1 MSFNTWVSQ
10 NVSGMSISAIKEMAM
25 LSAKIEGV
33 ASLAWGL
40 PSFRTPEYIRDSVS
54 KALAND
60 SDIGKYALPDGLKEL
75 REMVAE
81 KHAQET
87 GVAVD
92 ADTQV
97 VITAGNMQGL
107 NTLFHVCLNPGDEI
121 IVTDPG
127 FASHFQQ
134 IRLCG
139 GKPVYWRLQEENAW
153 ALDVES
159 LPKLITER
167 TKAIVLVTPSNPT
180 GKIFSKAELLQV
192 GAIAKANN
200 LLLFLDDPYL
210 YLTYENKDKHFNL
223 ASQNELLDN
232 TVYCF
237 TFSKC
242 YAMSGWRLGYMILPP
257 QLKKEALKVHDAT
270 LICTPRISQVAG
282 IAALKGDATHLRTFE
297 TVLASRRE
305 LIIQRLSRVPHVF
318 DYIKPEGAYYI
329 FPRIRVEHENAREFA
344 IRLLNEA
351 HVSVTPGS
359 AFGPS
364 GEHHVRMAFCVEESV
379 INEAFDRIEA
389 YFGRE

>member
-121 IVTDPG
+121 IVTDP
-127 FASHFQQ
+127 
-134 IRLCG
+134 
-139 GKPVYWRLQEENAW
+139 
-153 ALDVES
+153 D
-159 LPKLITER
+159 
-167 TKAIVLVTPSNPT
+167 
-180 GKIFSKAELLQV
+180 
-192 GAIAKANN
+192 
-200 LLLFLDDPYL
+200 
-210 YLTYENKDKHFNL
+210 
-223 ASQNELLDN
+223 
-232 TVYCF
+232 
-237 TFSKC
+237 
-242 YAMSGWRLGYMILPP
+242 
-257 QLKKEALKVHDAT
+257 
-270 LICTPRISQVAG
+270 
-282 IAALKGDATHLRTFE
+282 
-297 TVLASRRE
+297 
-305 LIIQRLSRVPHVF
+305 
-318 DYIKPEGAYYI
+318 
-329 FPRIRVEHENAREFA
+329 
-344 IRLLNEA
+344 
-351 HVSVTPGS
+351 
-359 AFGPS
+359 
-364 GEHHVRMAFCVEESV
+364 
-379 INEAFDRIEA
+379 
-389 YFGRE
+389 

>member
-1 MSFNTWVSQ
+1 
-10 NVSGMSISAIKEMAM
+10 M
-25 LSAKIEGV
+25 LGAKIKDV

-40 PSFRTPEYIRDSVS
+40 PSFRTPQYIRDSVS
-54 KALAND
+54 TALASD
-60 SDIGKYALPDGLKEL
+60 PDIGKYALPDGLKEL
-75 REMVAE
+75 RKLVAL
-81 KHAQET
+81 KHARET
-87 GVAVD
+87 GMSVD
-92 ADTQV
+92 ADSQV
-97 VITAGNMQGL
+97 MITAGNMQGL
-107 NTLFHVCLNPGDEI
+107 NTLFHVCLDPGDEV

-139 GKPVYWRLQEENAW
+139 GKPVHWRLQEENGW
-153 ALDVES
+153 ALDVEN
-159 LPKLITER
+159 LPKLITVR

-180 GKIFSKAELLQV
+180 GKIFSKKELLQV
-192 GAIAKANN
+192 GAIAKAND
-200 LLLFLDDPYL
+200 LLLLLDDPYL

-223 ASQNELLDN
+223 ASQMDLLDN

-282 IAALKGDATHLRTFE
+282 IAALKGETAHLKAFE
-297 TVLASRRE
+297 EILSSRRD
-305 LIIQRLSRVPHVF
+305 LITQRLDRIPHIF
-318 DYIKPEGAYYI
+318 EYIKPEGAYYI
-329 FPRIRVEHENAREFA
+329 FPRILAEHENSREFA

-364 GEHHVRMAFCVEESV
+364 GEHHVRMAFCVEDAV
-379 INEAFDRIEA
+379 INTAFDRIEA
-389 YFGRE
+389 YFGHVT

>member
-1 MSFNTWVSQ
+1 
-10 NVSGMSISAIKEMAM
+10 MSISAIKEMAM
-25 LSAKIEGV
+25 LGAKIKDV

-40 PSFRTPEYIRDSVS
+40 PSFRTPQYIRDSVS
-54 KALAND
+54 TALASD
-60 SDIGKYALPDGLKEL
+60 PDIGKYALPDGLKEL
-75 REMVAE
+75 RKLVAL
-81 KHAQET
+81 KHARET
-87 GVAVD
+87 GMSVD
-92 ADTQV
+92 ADSQV
-97 VITAGNMQGL
+97 MITAGNMQGL
-107 NTLFHVCLNPGDEI
+107 NTLFHVCLDPGDEV

-139 GKPVYWRLQEENAW
+139 GKPVHWRLQEENGW
-153 ALDVES
+153 ALDVEN
-159 LPKLITER
+159 LPKLITVR

-180 GKIFSKAELLQV
+180 GKIFSKKELLQV
-192 GAIAKANN
+192 GAIAKAND
-200 LLLFLDDPYL
+200 LLLLLDDPYL

-223 ASQNELLDN
+223 ASQMDLLDN

-282 IAALKGDATHLRTFE
+282 IAALKGETAHLKAFE
-297 TVLASRRE
+297 EILSSRRD
-305 LIIQRLSRVPHVF
+305 LITQRLDRIPHIF
-318 DYIKPEGAYYI
+318 EYIKPEGAYYI
-329 FPRIRVEHENAREFA
+329 FPRILAEHENSREFA

-364 GEHHVRMAFCVEESV
+364 GEHHVRMAFCVEDAV
-379 INEAFDRIEA
+379 INTAFDRIEA
-389 YFGRE
+389 YFGHVT